1 MNAARLSVVR
11 TRVASANIPAALL
24 LLAAVLA
31 APRARADVVTDWN
44 RIATQVATE
53 AKFPP
58 PLANRALAQVQTA
71 VYVAV
76 NAITREYP
84 ADKPS
89 VKAPAGASLNA
100 AVASA
105 NYVMLLRLLPVEQA
119 PAVKAAYEAALER
132 IADGKGKR
140 DGIQVGKLA
149 AAAVVAARAK
159 DVIEPVES
167 YRPAT
172 QPGVYVPTSLPAVP
186 NWPQRTPWLLEN
198 AAQFRPGPP
207 PAMSSDTWARDYNEI
222 KSLGGKTSTART
234 QAQTDLAHFWEANM
248 PIIYYGVVQ
257 SVADQPG
264 REPTR
269 NARLLMAVAQ
279 AMDDALIA
287 VFEAKYHYNFW
298 RPITAIR
305 NGDRDVNEATVRDPS
320 WLPFIDT
327 PMHPEY
333 PCAHCI
339 VSAAMGAVLKAEVG
353 SEPLPVLATTSYTAN
368 GARREWKDIDAFVLE
383 VSEARIYD
391 GVHFRTSTEVGR
403 EMGQKVGELSAARY
417 LQPPP

>member
-1 MNAARLSVVR
+1 MNWLPRAFA
-11 TRVASANIPAALL
+11 AALL
-24 LLAAVLA
+24 VPAAA
-31 APRARADVVTDWN
+31 AIPAHADVVTDWN
-44 RIATQVATE
+44 PTQVATD
-53 AKFPP
+53 AKMPP

-71 VYVAV
+71 VYLAV
-76 NAITREYP
+76 NAISREYP
-84 ADKPS
+84 ADKPAL
-89 VKAPAGASLNA
+89 KAPAGASVNA
-100 AVASA
+100 AVAAA
-105 NYVMLLRLLPVEQA
+105 NYTMLLRLLPVEQA
-119 PAVKAAYEAALER
+119 PAIKAAYEAALER
-132 IADGKGKR
+132 IAEGKGKR

-149 AAAVVAARAK
+149 AAAVVADRAK
-159 DVIEPVES
+159 DVIAPVES

-172 QPGVYVPTSLPAVP
+172 QPGVYVPAALPAVP

-198 AAQFRPGPP
+198 AAQLRPGPP
-207 PAMSSDTWARDYNEI
+207 PAMSSETWARDYNES
-222 KSLGGKTSTART
+222 KSLGVKASTARS
-234 QAQTDLAHFWEANM
+234 QAQTDQARFWEANL
-248 PIIYYGVVQ
+248 PVVYYGVVQ
-257 SVADQPG
+257 SVAGQPG
-264 REPTR
+264 REPAA

-287 VFEAKYHYNFW
+287 VFDAKYHYNFW

-339 VSAAMGAVLKAEVG
+339 VAAALGAVLKAEVG
-353 SEPLPVLATTSYTAN
+353 TGAVPVLATTSYTAA

-383 VSEARIYD
+383 VSEARIHD

-403 EMGQKVGELSAARY
+403 EMGRQVGERAAARY